1 MRGNDRLLDRQL
13 SRQLNRQLNR
23 ELCKD
28 RGFVFLLLVLSA
40 FTSFMYFFVQF
51 SVDGNLQVLD
61 GMETLAENQVLYRNG
76 LVSNRILAG
85 NVLLAFAG
93 LTGFAF
99 ALYFYRFFRRNQVE
113 MGCLKAL
120 GFTDRELGRY
130 FTLFA
135 AWTAVAGAVAGLA
148 GGYSASDILLR
159 AAVQS
164 YQVDGLVKGLKAGS
178 FLVGFLAAPVVAGVT
193 GYLIYGMI
201 RGKETGILMAGA
213 QDEGHM
219 KRMLRIAGQIASYMP
234 EKHRLPVRLAIR
246 KPVPVLLILCSS
258 ACFSIMFILAYSLNL
273 SSGLIFKSQT
283 EGHSYLYNTVFEMP
297 VADRGKNDGRSG
309 GEINGEVVY
318 LREPCFIEQSGN
330 EIEQTVIGLEGNSS
344 LFELLGSDKEILPA
358 PKGDEVV
365 IGKAL
370 NELYGVKPGDRITVS
385 VVPDGSGTESWIRTE
400 GGTGT
405 GTGSNSG
412 TGKYTGK
419 EAAAGIGV
427 SSPIW
432 KIQQEMTVTGI
443 AWNAATDSIYM
454 EKRTL
459 ENMCSLPAGAYNGIW
474 STAAPDLHGRDASD
488 TVVIQSHEE
497 KLDAL
502 RRDLVSNRTSAVIN
516 QVMGCFIGCI
526 LLYLALLLNFQDS
539 ARDIQILSLLGYDA
553 GTIRKMLIDIYR
565 PVLWLAFILTLWPGI
580 LAVKAILKSLSLQI
594 GDYIPFQTNA
604 IVILG
609 IFLMQSLVYW
619 LVQFSF
625 QRAIRR
631 TAPMTQLVE

>member
-1 MRGNDRLLDRQL
+1 MRGDDRLLGRQL

-51 SVDGNLQVLD
+51 SVDGNLQALD
-61 GMETLAENQVLYRNG
+61 GLETLAENQVLYRNG
-76 LVSNRILAG
+76 LVSNRILAE

-120 GFTDRELGRY
+120 GFTDRELGWY
-130 FTLFA
+130 FTRFA
-135 AWTAVAGAVAGLA
+135 AWTAVAGAAAGLA
-148 GGYSASDILLR
+148 GGYFASDILLR

-178 FLVGFLAAPVVAGVT
+178 FLEGFLAAPVVAGVT

-201 RGKETGILMAGA
+201 RGKETGVLMAGA

-273 SSGLIFKSQT
+273 SSGMIFKSQT

-318 LREPCFIEQSGN
+318 LREPCFVEQSGN

-344 LFELLGSDKEILPA
+344 LFELLGSDKEVLPA

-370 NELYGVKPGDRITVS
+370 NDLYGMKPGDRITVS
-385 VVPDGSGTESWIRTE
+385 DTSRAVHR
-400 GGTGT
+400 
-405 GTGSNSG
+405 
-412 TGKYTGK
+412 
-419 EAAAGIGV
+419 
-427 SSPIW
+427 
-432 KIQQEMTVTGI
+432 EMTVSAI
-443 AWNAATDSIYM
+443 AWNAASDSIYM
-454 EKRTL
+454 EKQTL
-459 ENMCSLPAGAYNGIW
+459 ETMCSFPSGAYNGIW
-474 STAAPDLHGRDASD
+474 STAAPDLQGLDLPD
-488 TVVIQSHEE
+488 TVVVQSHEE
-497 KLDAL
+497 KLETL

-539 ARDIQILSLLGYDA
+539 ARDIRILRLLGYDA

-604 IVILG
+604 MVILG
-609 IFLMQSLVYW
+609 IFLMQNLVYW

-625 QRAIRR
+625 QRVIRR
-631 TAPMTQLVE
+631 TAPMTQLAE